1 MTKFLVHGLRAASA
15 LALVGAASPSLA
27 GGFLIN
33 EQSTTATGRALS
45 GAAVAADGPGAIFF
59 NPAIM
64 TELEGIQ
71 LEAGGQILLAN
82 AEQIDRGST
91 RTIPGLPV
99 TAPVGGNGGGNP
111 FPQPLLVP
119 NASASVQVSDRVWL
133 GVSVNGPFGLI
144 SDYDEGFFG
153 RYDADRSKLFTLN
166 VQPSA
171 AVKLSDNISIGA
183 GLDVQYADVE
193 LTNAL
198 PNLVP
203 GSPDGLLDVQGDD
216 ISFGWNAGAT
226 VTFDPVRF
234 GFHYRSQVKH
244 DLEGTLEISG
254 LAGPLAANNR
264 TDDAS
269 APLDLPDI
277 GTVSM
282 QIGIET
288 PYRFYAT
295 WRHYGWSSF
304 EEVRVQP
311 ATGAALVDEQD
322 YRDTWSMA
330 LGADY
335 DVSDKLTVRAG
346 TMFDQTPVTDE
357 HRGFRIPDGDRTWL
371 SAGLSYDLGHFTAN
385 LSYAHVWVASADVDV
400 CRTVYACSPAAID
413 VRRLASSNGS
423 VDILAASITSR
434 F

>member
-1 MTKFLVHGLRAASA
+1 MIKFLVQTLPGASA
-15 LALVGAASPSLA
+15 LALACAASPSLA
-27 GGFLIN
+27 GGFLIQ

-45 GAAVAADGPGAIFF
+45 GVGVAADGPGGIFF

-71 LEAGGQILLAN
+71 LEAGGQIVLASAN
-82 AEQIDRGST
+82 QTDRGSS
-91 RTIPGLPV
+91 RTIPGFPGSV
-99 TAPVGGNGGGNP
+99 QVGGNNGGNA

-119 NASASVQVSDRVWL
+119 NSSASAQVSDRVWL
-133 GVSVNGPFGLI
+133 GITVNGPFGLVTN
-144 SDYDEGFFG
+144 YDDGFFG

-171 AVKLSDNISIGA
+171 AVKLSDNISLGA
-183 GLDVQYADVE
+183 GLDVQYAKVE
-193 LTNAL
+193 LSNAL
-198 PNLVP
+198 PNLAP
-203 GSPDGLLDVQGDD
+203 GSPDGFLEVQGDD

-254 LAGPLAANNR
+254 LTGPLAANNR
-264 TDDAS
+264 TVDAG

-277 GTVSM
+277 ATASM
-282 QIGIET
+282 QIGIDT
-288 PYRFYAT
+288 PYRFYAS

-304 EEVRVQP
+304 EEVRIVP
-311 ATGAALVDEQD
+311 ATGPALVDEQD

-335 DVSDKLTVRAG
+335 DVSDKLTVRVG
-346 TMFDQTPVTDE
+346 TMHDQTPVTDE
-357 HRGFRIPDGDRTWL
+357 YRGFRVPDGDRTWL
-371 SAGLSYDLGHFTAN
+371 SAGFSYDLGHFTAN
-385 LSYAHVWVASADVDV
+385 LSYAHLWVDSADVDV
-400 CRTVYACSPAAID
+400 TETVYAGSPAAID
-413 VRRLASSNGS
+413 VRRLAGS
-423 VDILAASITSR
+423 TGAVDLIAASITSR